1 MGLNWKLKKVIFEN
15 GMSQRELAKKAGIHE
30 SLISMAVRGKYNLD
44 GVQRAKVAKAIGKP
58 EDEIFISS
66 H

>member
-1 MGLNWKLKKVIFEN
+1 MGLNWELKKVIFEN
-15 GMSQRELAKKAGIHE
+15 GMSQRELAKKARIHE

-44 GVQRAKVAKAIGKP
+44 GIQKAKIAKAIGKP
-58 EDEIFISS
+58 ENEIFISP